1 MAFLRRGGREL
12 SAAASDRLFR
22 GLDRIEDTS
31 GMYRL
36 ITLNMIG
43 LVLERMGRTL
53 EGDAGRLVQSYL
65 TTCLTTSESRDFAK
79 PLLTHMITD
88 AGTKEPRSEADLAKA
103 TGFAPWQVKATLAE
117 LARQG
122 LVRQLE
128 EATAIWEIAHDF
140 LARVIGQ
147 LIGRLKPSVWQRSQ
161 PLVAPAVLVGW
172 IALAIVALSSWA
184 GFQERAAE
192 VALRQLGASFS
203 EGISG
208 GLRPP
213 RSWAVTRR
221 RVSAKAEVIV
231 CAHLRKDQAGGC
243 VLPLGRL
250 RQYRIVV
257 QRHRICFGSL
267 SHRWSILNSTIG
279 PKCV

>member
-1 MAFLRRGGREL
+1 MNGGAFAAFLGDLVRTPIDGLRLLLVFRSDYRPLVFKLDLPPLVAGQNWHELSPYDRDEAMAFLRRGGREL

-203 EGISG
+203 EGS
-208 GLRPP
+208 
-213 RSWAVTRR
+213 SW
-221 RVSAKAEVIV
+221 
-231 CAHLRKDQAGGC
+231 
-243 VLPLGRL
+243 
-250 RQYRIVV
+250 
-257 QRHRICFGSL
+257 
-267 SHRWSILNSTIG
+267 
-279 PKCV
+279 